1 MLVRPPV
8 GSVPFVSAA
17 GAATIYILQCPRAP
31 DRRASGI
38 VQASGSALDTH
49 HVGRQ
54 LLEVPFASFCSS
66 LHPLREAS
74 LTASLPRKRLARPRN
89 QLWPRPRPPIS
100 ACKRTAR
107 QSACA
112 EHKQHLLCTT
122 QRIRGVFNFIFFIIV
137 LFYIFFCFSLI
148 YTTSTPGP
156 QVYSTARNQHRP
168 ATSARDSSHRSPG
181 SARSPRPPPAPHRC
195 ATGPAQTCCA
205 RP

>member
-100 ACKRTAR
+100 ACNAR
-107 QSACA
+107 PANQRAQNISSIYCVQRSAS
-112 EHKQHLLCTT
+112 E
-122 QRIRGVFNFIFFIIV
+122 VFSILFFL
-137 LFYIFFCFSLI
+137 LFYSISFFLFFFNICNFN
-148 YTTSTPGP
+148 
-156 QVYSTARNQHRP
+156 A
-168 ATSARDSSHRSPG
+168 
-181 SARSPRPPPAPHRC
+181 RPPSLQH
-195 ATGPAQTCCA
+195 G
-205 RP
+205 